1 MADFHVP
8 KTDAITRLLAA
19 AAVGSIGLG
28 GLCGAVAAG
37 QVMQP
42 GGGRGGNA
50 GIGLGVRLVPD
61 DEAEQAA
68 EAPVFVDESPVAA
81 EGLARAREHRASGN
95 LDAASDVLQK
105 LLEDHGQRVTASTE
119 DPRLF
124 VPLRQ
129 TVHTLLASDVQLM
142 ERYRQREANAADEL
156 LKADRLDEL
165 VRTRMLTRAGIE
177 GVLRLS
183 RRLMLDGHV
192 DAAALQLGE
201 LATHPDAADGPMRAR
216 VNDLAKALSKY
227 VRDPA
232 HRARLADVSA
242 DSRNVTPIEPP
253 ESVRRELGLL
263 SGMQPGDER
272 GPAGAGIVGAGGGLL
287 EDVVPRPI
295 GSTLFVP
302 SDAPIMPPAD
312 AQREEIERL
321 PKWGRAL
328 RWWPAVDGSVAVLA
342 AGPAMMGFD
351 RLTGREL
358 WRVNEEMLFGPMPP
372 RERRGFD
379 RGRGNTRNI
388 SHMEWEDVSSPTI
401 VSGTAIGIIAQD
413 PSLLEEGSET
423 IVGVDPATGTVR
435 WHHVMA
441 AMDRELARA
450 FCRGPLVGDSGV
462 AVVSLVKNQTERR
475 LRAAMLAGFE
485 ATSGKLL
492 WMRLVGSTGVLP
504 GMAAVGTR
512 VADAATAHA
521 GVVYRAD
528 RMGVISAYRM
538 RDGEPLWLRVLPTPL
553 RAWESGPTRMPWTMP
568 APVVGGPDG
577 RSVIILAPD
586 RQSFVEL
593 DSKTGAI
600 RGQRAIE
607 QLGDAQYALGV
618 RAQDGTWW
626 LGFVND
632 MQVRTVRWEEW
643 TTGEIKTSTLPPRV
657 AVGPPIRGRV
667 TTVGGQIVMPTVNG
681 VRLLD
686 PANPQVIRREML
698 LDNPGTVLVSP
709 QGLLVVDDA
718 RVHTYS
724 SWDFASASLLAA
736 VQAGGVNGAAAAAEV
751 LSLAERSGRA
761 ADILPATSRA
771 VAAIDRAKALG
782 EAESALLAA
791 TRVRVIELAV
801 TVAQRSAVRPG
812 APGASSVTGTVIP
825 ADQIEP
831 LLSAIEPLA
840 STARERATFLL
851 ARAEVRSAAPGGDL
865 ARVVADLQSILDDS
879 ALASAPWA
887 GTAGM
892 TTAMREAERR
902 LGELVRSQP
911 GGRAA
916 YAEMDQRAAQRRAT
930 INASDV
936 RGLEA
941 LAQQYPAAR
950 IMPEVWL
957 DIAAANRTAPDGGA
971 SREGM
976 LRALEMGIRAA
987 EAIGDAP
994 DEAVAKLHGQL
1005 VESLIDAGQLP
1016 AAHDALVRASGRFP
1030 QLRLI
1035 GAGGAVLDVAS
1046 VRQRLVEA
1054 ISASIGSDPAIGS
1067 PSAMQEAQV
1076 FGGWSILEPLIRQP
1090 DASASMFVVMQHA
1103 DGRTAVFG
1111 PGPGALAAEGAT
1123 GVPATFAALWTEE
1136 ARESR
1141 TRPDVLSI
1149 DARGVVLFYGE
1160 PGVGT
1165 ARLMRIDVRD
1175 GQAAVAWKT
1184 EGFGGLFPQQ
1194 EPLRV
1199 GDELGVP
1206 RVSVPVLGDRP
1217 ASEMIGAADA
1227 RTIVMVE
1234 RTGRAAAYD
1243 ASSGIVL
1250 WTLRLPVS
1258 EVQEISLGRH
1268 GLLVAGVAR
1277 EGAAALDAGGER
1289 RVLISRIDPR
1299 AGTIS
1304 WTGQS
1309 PVSDVRWIR
1318 QGESGAFV
1326 CGMQG
1331 TVRLDLPA
1339 SGQVGVDGRVIVPTT
1354 WALRMGDAALG
1365 FDAWLHEGG
1374 PAGVQGAAGGEP
1386 TLLVLSESRDG
1397 AMRALWRIAA
1407 STGKVIGDAPL
1418 DTRSRLETS
1427 GGVDLSLMP
1436 GGAVGVRSGRGVVIV
1451 DGQNRVAGAD
1461 AISVVEML
1469 VTPQR
1474 IAGGFVTI
1482 IASPATIND
1491 AAGAAAG
1498 GADGGDVPGRGG
1510 GGMGR
1515 LSNAAANILGA
1526 SSYALVLLDD
1536 QSARVT
1542 SLMPI
1547 RLAATPQRVQPLAGR
1562 LAVSVGHS
1570 TVLIHAPARPGGE
1583 AGAAPGGAGEAR

>member
-1 MADFHVP
+1 M
-8 KTDAITRLLAA
+8 TDAIKRLLAA

-28 GLCGAVAAG
+28 GVIDGVAAG

-42 GGGRGGNA
+42 PGGGGVGGGGGRGGNA
-50 GIGLGVRLVPD
+50 AIGLGVRLVPD

-105 LLEDHGQRVTASTE
+105 LLEDHGQRVTASA
-119 DPRLF
+119 DDARLY

-129 TVHTLLASDVQLM
+129 TVHTLLASDIQLL

-201 LATHPDAADGPMRAR
+201 LATHPDAADGPTRAR
-216 VNDLAKALSKY
+216 VNELAKALAKY

-242 DSRNVTPIEPP
+242 DSRSVTPIEPP
-253 ESVRRELGLL
+253 ETVRREMGLL
-263 SGMQPGDER
+263 SGMQPAEDG
-272 GPAGAGIVGAGGGLL
+272 GGGAGGGLV

-295 GSTLFVP
+295 GSTLFVA
-302 SDAPIMPPAD
+302 SDASIMPPAD
-312 AQREEIERL
+312 AQREDIERL

-328 RWWPAVDGSVAVLA
+328 RWWPAVDGPVAVLA

-358 WRVNEEMLFGPMPP
+358 WRVSEETLFGPMPP

-388 SHMEWEDVSSPTI
+388 SHMEWEDVSAPTI

-423 IVGVDPATGTVR
+423 IVGVDPANGAVR

-450 FCRGPLVGDSGV
+450 FCRGPVVGDSGV

-475 LRAAMLAGFE
+475 LRAAMLAGFD
-485 ATSGKLL
+485 ATSGRLL
-492 WMRLVGSTGVLP
+492 WTRLVGSTGVLP

-528 RMGVISAYRM
+528 RMGVVSAYRI
-538 RDGEPLWLRVLPTPL
+538 RDGEPLWLRVLPTRL
-553 RAWESGPTRMPWTMP
+553 QAWESGPTRMPWTMP

-586 RQSFVEL
+586 RKSFVEL

-600 RGQRAIE
+600 RGQRPVE

-618 RAQDGTWW
+618 RAQDGSWW

-643 TTGEIKTSTLPPRV
+643 TTGEIKASTLPPRV

-667 TTVGGQIVMPTVNG
+667 TTAGGQIVVPTVNG
-681 VRLLD
+681 VRWLD

-698 LDNPGTVLVSP
+698 LDNPGTVLVSR

-724 SWDFASASLLAA
+724 SWEFASASLLAA

-761 ADILPATSRA
+761 GDILPATSRA
-771 VAAIDRAKALG
+771 VGAINAAKPVG
-782 EAESALLAA
+782 EAEMASLAA
-791 TRVRVIELAV
+791 TQVRVIELAV
-801 TVAQRSAVRPG
+801 TIAQRSAARPG
-812 APGASSVTGTVIP
+812 AQGAASVTGTVIP
-825 ADQIEP
+825 GDQIEP

-865 ARVVADLQSILDDS
+865 TRVVADVQTILDEP
-879 ALASAPWA
+879 ALAAAPWA

-892 TTAMREAERR
+892 TTAQREAERR
-902 LGELVRSQP
+902 LGELVRNQP
-911 GGRAA
+911 AGRAA
-916 YAEMDQRAAQRRAT
+916 YGQMDQRATQRRAA
-930 INASDV
+930 IDAADV

-941 LAQQYPAAR
+941 LARQYPAAR
-950 IMPEVWL
+950 IVPEIWL
-957 DIAAANRTAPDGGA
+957 DIAAAHRAVADSAA

-976 LRALEMGIRAA
+976 LRALEMGIRSA
-987 EAIGDAP
+987 EAIGDASE
-994 DEAVAKLHGQL
+994 EAVAKLHGQL
-1005 VESLIDAGQLP
+1005 VESLIEAGQLP

-1035 GAGGAVLDVAS
+1035 GAGGAVLDVGA

-1090 DASASMFVVMQHA
+1090 DASAAMFVVMQHA

-1123 GVPATFAALWTEE
+1123 GVPAPFAALWTEE

-1149 DARGVVLFYGE
+1149 DARGVVLFYGD

-1175 GQAAVAWKT
+1175 GRAAVAWKT

-1206 RVSVPVLGDRP
+1206 RVAVPVLGDRP

-1250 WTLRLPVS
+1250 WTLRLPVG
-1258 EVQEISLGRH
+1258 EVQEISLGQH

-1277 EGAAALDAGGER
+1277 EGAVALDAGGER

-1318 QGESGAFV
+1318 QGESGAFA

-1339 SGQVGVDGRVIVPTT
+1339 SGQLGVDGRGLVPTT
-1354 WALRMGDAALG
+1354 WALQMGDAALG

-1374 PAGVQGAAGGEP
+1374 AAGAKSGAKGGAGGEAS
-1386 TLLVLSESRDG
+1386 LLVLSESRDG
-1397 AMRALWRIAA
+1397 ATRALWRIAA
-1407 STGKVIGDAPL
+1407 GSGKVIGDGPL
-1418 DTRSRLETS
+1418 DTRNRLETS

-1436 GGAVGVRSGRGVVIV
+1436 GGAVGVRSGRGLVIV

-1482 IASPATIND
+1482 IASPAAIND

-1498 GADGGDVPGRGG
+1498 GGDGADVPGRAGG
-1510 GGMGR
+1510 GGGIGR
-1515 LSNAAANILGA
+1515 MSNAAANILGA

-1536 QSARVT
+1536 QSAKVT

-1570 TVLIHAPARPGGE
+1570 TVLIHAPARPG
-1583 AGAAPGGAGEAR
+1583 AAGGAR